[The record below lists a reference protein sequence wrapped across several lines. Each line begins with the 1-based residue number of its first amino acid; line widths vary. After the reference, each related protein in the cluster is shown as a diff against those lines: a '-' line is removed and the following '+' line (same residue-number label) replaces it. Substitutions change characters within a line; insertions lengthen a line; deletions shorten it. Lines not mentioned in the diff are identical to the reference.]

1 MIKVTDKYY
10 ITANANC
17 YTLQEKTKEKD
28 ENSKNYGQEVFK
40 DIGYYTT
47 LEQCLK
53 GILKASTREYV
64 GTDREKSIHELIGFI
79 KGQNDIIESLKLDI

>member
-1 MIKVTDKYY
+1 MIKVTDRFF

-17 YTLQEKTKEKD
+17 YTLQEKTKVQD

-40 DIGYYTT
+40 DVGYYTT

-64 GTDREKSIHELIGFI
+64 GGDREKSIHELIGFI
-79 KGQNDIIESLKLDI
+79 KGQNDIIEGLKLDI